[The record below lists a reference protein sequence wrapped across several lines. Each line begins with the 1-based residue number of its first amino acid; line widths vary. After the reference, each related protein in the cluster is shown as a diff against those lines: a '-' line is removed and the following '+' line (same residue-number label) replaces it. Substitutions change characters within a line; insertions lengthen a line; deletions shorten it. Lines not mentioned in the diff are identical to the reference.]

1 MDHRIAAAIRRLDD
15 AIVGGGML
23 DGYALAASAGLSL
36 SRFRH
41 LFRASQSCTPNQ
53 YARRAR
59 LIRAAVLL
67 RQSDAPI
74 KVVWL
79 DLGFKSAAHFSRTF
93 RAQFGIQPTG
103 FRNGSGLEA
112 SRAREAPPGLTAA
125 NPVN

>member
-1 MDHRIAAAIRRLDD
+1 MDHRIATAIRRLDD
-15 AIVGGGML
+15 AIVGGGMV
-23 DGYALAASAGLSL
+23 DEHALAASAGLSL

-59 LIRAAVLL
+59 LIQAAVLL

-79 DLGFKSAAHFSRTF
+79 DLGFKSAAHFSRAF
-93 RAQFGIQPTG
+93 RAQFGIRPTG
-103 FRNGSGLEA
+103 FRNGSARGIP
-112 SRAREAPPGLTAA
+112 RA
-125 NPVN
+125 